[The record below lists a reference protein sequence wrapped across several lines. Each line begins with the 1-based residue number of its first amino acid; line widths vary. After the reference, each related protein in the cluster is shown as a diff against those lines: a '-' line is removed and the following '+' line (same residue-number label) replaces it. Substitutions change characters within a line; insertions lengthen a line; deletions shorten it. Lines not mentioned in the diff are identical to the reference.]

1 MTSSS
6 IPMLGNRK
14 MANREKPANGKSSR
28 SCSNSR
34 KGLGSEQASVP
45 SSNIPSRFSED
56 SSTISLTGLKNSGN
70 NAQENNVHVEPKCFT
85 QWVHGK
91 LKR

>member
-28 SCSNSR
+28 SYSNSR

-45 SSNIPSRFSED
+45 FSNIPFRFNED
-56 SSTISLTGLKNSGN
+56 SPTISLADLKNSGN

-85 QWVHGK
+85 QWVYGRS
-91 LKR
+91 KR